1 MKNIINKKYI
11 KFTLLLLMA
20 FFSLCVF
27 CIDLDLISPESLEAS
42 SRIGKFIEKCIES
55 FDGYNIAYIPM
66 FIAFYYFYSKN
77 YFKGNKINIV
87 ATILSMFFS
96 LVMVFGYSYQHS
108 NSWDLIFG
116 SLFQLM
122 KSIIVALGY
131 YIMFY
136 IIIKLLY
143 EKLDQHRNIE
153 TKDKVLNFIFEKH
166 TFIMSFIII
175 LIFWLPYIVFFYPGT
190 TPGGDVRDEIYCIYH
205 LDNYT
210 LKSINLISDDVY
222 INTHHPVIHIAML
235 GLFMKI
241 GEAVGNYSFGL
252 FLYTLLQVILT
263 IATLSYVLVWM
274 KKRSIPIWIRIVTL
288 LIFSLLSF
296 IPLFA
301 VNLGKEMYSSIL
313 TILYILLICDLTLDT
328 SKLKKKSFNII
339 LIIVMLLLMLFRN
352 DGIYRVT
359 IPFMVIILV
368 NRKLWKRL
376 LLLLIIPIVIYQ
388 LYSSVLLPALKISKG
403 SIREMLSIPFQQT
416 ARTVEVHGKNA
427 YNEEEQKIINRIL
440 DYDSMADDY
449 DSNSADPVKN
459 KYKKEAN
466 SEDLIEYFKVWIK
479 NFFRYPT
486 DYIQATLNNTYQYFY
501 PDQSKR
507 VGYIT
512 LDGLDDGIF
521 NISLKEDTQEERM
534 IIYNI
539 HKSIRDLPV
548 IGMIYSVGFHI
559 DFLLVSI
566 GYLIYK
572 KKYKKITILMPL
584 LVTLLICIASPING
598 HWRYAL
604 PIIMSFPITI
614 SIITLNE
621 KSEIPKEE

>member
-1 MKNIINKKYI
+1 
-11 KFTLLLLMA
+11 
-20 FFSLCVF
+20 
-27 CIDLDLISPESLEAS
+27 
-42 SRIGKFIEKCIES
+42 
-55 FDGYNIAYIPM
+55 
-66 FIAFYYFYSKN
+66 
-77 YFKGNKINIV
+77 
-87 ATILSMFFS
+87 
-96 LVMVFGYSYQHS
+96 
-108 NSWDLIFG
+108 
-116 SLFQLM
+116 
-122 KSIIVALGY
+122 
-131 YIMFY
+131 
-136 IIIKLLY
+136 
-143 EKLDQHRNIE
+143 
-153 TKDKVLNFIFEKH
+153 
-166 TFIMSFIII
+166 
-175 LIFWLPYIVFFYPGT
+175 
-190 TPGGDVRDEIYCIYH
+190 
-205 LDNYT
+205 
-210 LKSINLISDDVY
+210 
-222 INTHHPVIHIAML
+222 
-235 GLFMKI
+235 MKI

-449 DSNSADPVKN
+449 DPNSADPVKN